1 MASSV
6 ELGPG
11 IRLMM
16 LSRSRKR
23 SSLIHLRCCTTS
35 WRIMAM
41 CAAGPPKAVKPRRR
55 KKRVTSV
62 SLVFCVFIGFGI
74 ECNNALCDFYDLLAQ
89 GWGFQDFDLGTAA
102 QVLMVVL
109 YLMMI

>member
-11 IRLMM
+11 MRLMM

-23 SSLIHLRCCTTS
+23 SSLTHLRRSTTS

-62 SLVFCVFIGFGI
+62 SLFLCVFMVFGI
-74 ECNNALCDFYDLLAQ
+74 ECDYALCCFYDLFAQ
-89 GWGFQDFDLGTAA
+89 GLGFQDFDLGAEA
-102 QVLMVVL
+102 QD
-109 YLMMI
+109 